1 MKNIKLT
8 IEYDGTRYSGWQRQI
23 NGISIEET
31 VDTALKKLIKE
42 DIKIYGAS
50 RTDAGV
56 HARGQV
62 ANFITNSIIPAYKFP
77 SALNGILPKDIVIV
91 NSEEVP
97 LEFHSRYYSKGKA
110 YSYIMF
116 NRKIRPAFM
125 NNYMAHVPYELNFE
139 IMEAATRDFLG
150 THDFAAFK
158 SNGGSVKTSV
168 RTIKRLELLKR
179 DNIITLNIE
188 GDSFLY
194 NMVRII
200 AGTLIDIGRGRIPH
214 NTVPDIILSK
224 DRNRAGKTAPACG
237 LCLERI
243 YY

>member
-8 IEYDGTRYSGWQRQI
+8 IEYDGTHFSGWQRQI
-23 NGISIEET
+23 NGISLEET
-31 VDTALKKLIKE
+31 IDTALKILTKE
-42 DIKIYGAS
+42 DIKLYGAS

-62 ANFITNSIIPAYKFP
+62 ANFKTNSIIPPERFP
-77 SALNGILPKDIVIV
+77 AALNGLLPEEVVIIS
-91 NSEEVP
+91 SEEVP
-97 LEFHSRYYSKGKA
+97 LEFHSRYHCKGKA
-110 YSYIMF
+110 YSYVML

-125 NNYMAHVPYELNFE
+125 NNYVAHVPYELNFE
-139 IMEAATRDFLG
+139 IMEKASKHFIG

-158 SNGGSVKTSV
+158 SKGGSVKTSV
-168 RTIKRLELLKR
+168 RTINSIELTRSGKE
-179 DNIITLNIE
+179 IILNIE
-188 GDSFLY
+188 GDAFLY

-200 AGTLIDIGRGRIPH
+200 AGTLIDVGRGRIAPDS
-214 NTVPDIILSK
+214 VPDIILSK
-224 DRNRAGKTAPACG
+224 DRRRAGKTAPASG